1 MVVSAFLLSFY
12 HTFWYNSV
20 IVGKIQRDFNTN
32 TLKEEKIMKKNLKQL
47 SALLLALSLSVSVT
61 ACGGNT
67 ASTATTAA
75 ETTAGA
81 ATEAAS
87 ESAAETSAAAEA
99 NQTVEYPVTVTDHL
113 GREVTIEKQPESFV
127 SGYYI
132 STSLMIALGLD
143 DKLVGVEAKADKRN
157 IYKLSVPELTSLP
170 SVGTAKEFDLEGCAA
185 LKPDLVIVP
194 VKLKDSIPAMEEL
207 GLTVIAVN
215 PEDDAKLMETIDMI
229 STAANVVE
237 KGQTLEYW
245 ISDTTAE
252 LVQSLEGKET
262 PSVYLAGNSAL
273 LQTAGPEMYQST
285 LIEHAGGVNAAS
297 EITDT
302 YWADTSYEQILS
314 WNPDYII
321 LAADADYDVD
331 SVLNDSALADCT
343 AIKEG
348 HVYQIPSD
356 IEALDSPVPASFLG
370 SYYVASVLHP
380 DVVTEDDFK
389 TAEKNFYETFY
400 GFTPESAN

>member
-1 MVVSAFLLSFY
+1 
-12 HTFWYNSV
+12 
-20 IVGKIQRDFNTN
+20 
-32 TLKEEKIMKKNLKQL
+32 MKKNLKQL
-47 SALLLALSLSVSVT
+47 SALLLALALSVSVT
-61 ACGGNT
+61 ACGSNT
-67 ASTATTAA
+67 ASTTTAAA
-75 ETTAGA
+75 ETTAES
-81 ATEAAS
+81 TEAAS
-87 ESAAETSAAAEA
+87 ESASETSEAAVSDMEV
-99 NQTVEYPVTVTDHL
+99 TYPVTITDHL

-143 DKLVGVEAKADKRN
+143 DKLVGVEAKADKRK
-157 IYKLSVPELTSLP
+157 IYKLSAPELTSLP

-343 AIKEG
+343 AVKEG

>member
-1 MVVSAFLLSFY
+1 
-12 HTFWYNSV
+12 
-20 IVGKIQRDFNTN
+20 
-32 TLKEEKIMKKNLKQL
+32 MKKNLKKL
-47 SALLLALSLSVSVT
+47 SALLLALALSVSTT
-61 ACGGNT
+61 ACGNST
-67 ASTATTAA
+67 ASTTTAA
-75 ETTAGA
+75 ETA
-81 ATEAAS
+81 AEVTTEAAS
-87 ESAAETSAAAEA
+87 ESAAETSAAAGDEM
-99 NQTVEYPVTVTDHL
+99 TVTYPVTITDHL

-143 DKLVGVEAKADKRN
+143 DQLVGVEAKADKRN
-157 IYKLSVPELTSLP
+157 IYKLSAPELTELP

-194 VKLKDSIPAMEEL
+194 TKLKDSIPAMEEL

-215 PEDDAKLMETIDMI
+215 PEDQTKLFETIDMI
-229 STAANVVE
+229 STAADA
-237 KGQTLEYW
+237 LE
-245 ISDTTAE
+245 
-252 LVQSLEGKET
+252 SLKKSLDGVET

-285 LIEHAGGVNAAS
+285 LIENAGGVNAAS
-297 EITDT
+297 DITDT

-314 WNPDYII
+314 WNPDYIV

-343 AIKEG
+343 AVKEG
-348 HVYQIPSD
+348 HIAQIPSD

-370 SYYVASVLHP
+370 SYYVASILHP

-389 TAEKNFYETFY
+389 TTEKNFYETFY

>member
-1 MVVSAFLLSFY
+1 
-12 HTFWYNSV
+12 
-20 IVGKIQRDFNTN
+20 
-32 TLKEEKIMKKNLKQL
+32 MKKNLNKL
-47 SALLLALSLSVSVT
+47 SALLLALALSVSTT
-61 ACGGNT
+61 ACGNST
-67 ASTATTAA
+67 ASTTTAA
-75 ETTAGA
+75 ETA
-81 ATEAAS
+81 AEVTTEAAS
-87 ESAAETSAAAEA
+87 ESAAETSAAAGDEM
-99 NQTVEYPVTVTDHL
+99 TVTYPVTITDHL

-143 DKLVGVEAKADKRN
+143 DQLVGVEAKADKRN
-157 IYKLSVPELTSLP
+157 IYKLSAPELTELP

-194 VKLKDSIPAMEEL
+194 TKLKDSIPAMEEL

-215 PEDDAKLMETIDMI
+215 PEDQTKLFETIDMI
-229 STAANVVE
+229 STAADVVE
-237 KGQTLEYW
+237 KGQELEYW
-245 ISDTTAE
+245 ISDALE
-252 LVQSLEGKET
+252 NLKKSLDGAET

-285 LIEHAGGVNAAS
+285 LIENAGGVNAAS
-297 EITDT
+297 DITDT

-314 WNPDYII
+314 WNPDYIV
-321 LAADADYDVD
+321 LAADADYDAD

-343 AIKEG
+343 AVKEG
-348 HVYQIPSD
+348 HIAQIPSG

-370 SYYVASVLHP
+370 SYYVASILHP

>member
-132 STSLMIALGLD
+132 STSLMIALDLD
-143 DKLVGVEAKADKRN
+143 EQLVGVEAKADKRK
-157 IYKLSVPELTSLP
+157 IYKLSAPELTELP

-194 VKLKDSIPAMEEL
+194 TKLKDSIPAMEEL

-215 PEDDAKLMETIDMI
+215 PEDQTKLFETIDMI

-237 KGQTLEYW
+237 KGQKLESW
-245 ISDTTAE
+245 ISD
-252 LVQSLEGKET
+252 SLSGLKDSLDGAET

-285 LIEHAGGVNAAS
+285 LIENAGGVNAAS
-297 EITDT
+297 DITDT

-321 LAADADYDVD
+321 LAADADYDAD
-331 SVLNDSALADCT
+331 SVLKDSALADCT
-343 AIKEG
+343 AVKEG
-348 HVYQIPSD
+348 HVAQIPSN

-370 SYYVASVLHP
+370 SYYVASILHP
-380 DVVTEDDFK
+380 EVVTEEDFAA
-389 TAEKNFYETFY
+389 AEKDFYETFY
-400 GFTPESAN
+400 GFTPESAD

>member
-20 IVGKIQRDFNTN
+20 VVGKIQRDFNTN

-61 ACGGNT
+61 ACGGST
-67 ASTATTAA
+67 ATTATTAA

-132 STSLMIALGLD
+132 STSLMIALDLD
-143 DKLVGVEAKADKRN
+143 EQLVGVEAKADKRK
-157 IYKLSVPELTSLP
+157 IYKLSAPELTELP

-194 VKLKDSIPAMEEL
+194 TKLKDSIPAMEDL

-215 PEDDAKLMETIDMI
+215 PEDQTKLFETIDMI
-229 STAANVVE
+229 STAANIVE
-237 KGQTLEYW
+237 KGQKLESW
-245 ISDTTAE
+245 ISD
-252 LVQSLEGKET
+252 SLSGLKDSLDGAET

-285 LIEHAGGVNAAS
+285 LIENAGGVNAAS
-297 EITDT
+297 DITDT

-321 LAADADYDVD
+321 LAADADYDAD
-331 SVLNDSALADCT
+331 SVLKDSALADCT
-343 AIKEG
+343 AVKEG
-348 HVYQIPSD
+348 HVAQIPSN

-370 SYYVASVLHP
+370 SYYVASILHP
-380 DVVTEDDFK
+380 EVVTEEDFAA
-389 TAEKNFYETFY
+389 AEKDFYETFY
-400 GFTPESAN
+400 GFTPESAD

>member
-20 IVGKIQRDFNTN
+20 IVRKIQRDFNTN

-87 ESAAETSAAAEA
+87 ESAAETSAAAEV
-99 NQTVEYPVTVTDHL
+99 NLTVEYPVTVTDHL

-143 DKLVGVEAKADKRN
+143 GQLVGVEAKADKRK
-157 IYKLSVPELTSLP
+157 IYKLSAPELTELP

-194 VKLKDSIPAMEEL
+194 TKLKDSIPAMEEL

-215 PEDDAKLMETIDMI
+215 PEDQTKLFETIDMI

-237 KGQTLEYW
+237 KGQKLESW
-245 ISDTTAE
+245 ISD
-252 LVQSLEGKET
+252 SLSGLKDSLDGAET

-285 LIEHAGGVNAAS
+285 LIENAGGVNAAS
-297 EITDT
+297 DITDT

-321 LAADADYDVD
+321 LAADADYDAD
-331 SVLNDSALADCT
+331 SVLKDSALADCT
-343 AIKEG
+343 AVKEG
-348 HVYQIPSD
+348 HVSQIPSD

-370 SYYVASVLHP
+370 SYYVASILHP
-380 DVVTEDDFK
+380 EVVTEEDFAA
-389 TAEKNFYETFY
+389 AEKDFYETFY
-400 GFTPESAN
+400 GFTPESAD

>member
-1 MVVSAFLLSFY
+1 
-12 HTFWYNSV
+12 
-20 IVGKIQRDFNTN
+20 
-32 TLKEEKIMKKNLKQL
+32 MKKNLNKL
-47 SALLLALSLSVSVT
+47 SALLLALALSVSTT
-61 ACGGNT
+61 ACGNST
-67 ASTATTAA
+67 ASTTTAA
-75 ETTAGA
+75 ETATEVT
-81 ATEAAS
+81 TEAAS
-87 ESAAETSAAAEA
+87 ESASETSAAAGGEM
-99 NQTVEYPVTVTDHL
+99 TVTYPVTITDHL

-143 DKLVGVEAKADKRN
+143 DQLVGVEAKADKRN
-157 IYKLSVPELTSLP
+157 IYKLSAPELTELP

-194 VKLKDSIPAMEEL
+194 TKLKDSIPAMEEL

-215 PEDDAKLMETIDMI
+215 PEDQTKLFETIDMI
-229 STAANVVE
+229 STAADVVE
-237 KGQTLEYW
+237 KGQELEYW
-245 ISDTTAE
+245 ISDALE
-252 LVQSLEGKET
+252 NLKKSLDGAET

-285 LIEHAGGVNAAS
+285 LIENAGGVNAAS
-297 EITDT
+297 DITDT

-314 WNPDYII
+314 WNPDYIV
-321 LAADADYDVD
+321 LAADADYDAD

-343 AIKEG
+343 AVKEG
-348 HVYQIPSD
+348 HIAQIPSD

-370 SYYVASVLHP
+370 SYYVASILHP

>member
-132 STSLMIALGLD
+132 STSLMIALDLD
-143 DKLVGVEAKADKRN
+143 EQLVGVEAKADKRK
-157 IYKLSVPELTSLP
+157 IYKLSAPELTELP

-194 VKLKDSIPAMEEL
+194 TKLKDSIPAMEEL

-215 PEDDAKLMETIDMI
+215 PEDQTKLFETIDMI

-237 KGQTLEYW
+237 KGQKLESW
-245 ISDTTAE
+245 ISD
-252 LVQSLEGKET
+252 SLSGLKDSLDGAET

-285 LIEHAGGVNAAS
+285 LIENAGGVNAAS
-297 EITDT
+297 DITDT

-321 LAADADYDVD
+321 LAADADYDAD
-331 SVLNDSALADCT
+331 SVLKDSALADCT
-343 AIKEG
+343 AVKEG
-348 HVYQIPSD
+348 HVAQIPSD

-370 SYYVASVLHP
+370 SYYVASILHP
-380 DVVTEDDFK
+380 EVVTEEDFAA
-389 TAEKNFYETFY
+389 AEKDFYETFY
-400 GFTPESAN
+400 GFTPESAD

>member
-1 MVVSAFLLSFY
+1 
-12 HTFWYNSV
+12 
-20 IVGKIQRDFNTN
+20 
-32 TLKEEKIMKKNLKQL
+32 MKKNLKKL
-47 SALLLALSLSVSVT
+47 SALLLALALSVSTT
-61 ACGGNT
+61 ACGNST
-67 ASTATTAA
+67 ASTTTAA
-75 ETTAGA
+75 ETA
-81 ATEAAS
+81 AEVTTEAAS
-87 ESAAETSAAAEA
+87 ESAAETSAAAGDEM
-99 NQTVEYPVTVTDHL
+99 TVTYPVTITDHL

-143 DKLVGVEAKADKRN
+143 DQLVGVEAKADKRN
-157 IYKLSVPELTSLP
+157 IYKLSAPELTELP

-194 VKLKDSIPAMEEL
+194 TKLKDSIPAMEEL

-215 PEDDAKLMETIDMI
+215 PEDQTKLFETIDMI
-229 STAANVVE
+229 STAADVVE
-237 KGQTLEYW
+237 KGQELEYW
-245 ISDTTAE
+245 ISDALE
-252 LVQSLEGKET
+252 SLKKSLDGVET
-262 PSVYLAGNSAL
+262 PPVYLAGNSAL

-285 LIEHAGGVNAAS
+285 LIENAGGVNAAS
-297 EITDT
+297 DITDT

-314 WNPDYII
+314 WNPDYIV

-343 AIKEG
+343 AVKEG
-348 HVYQIPSD
+348 HIAQIPSD

-370 SYYVASVLHP
+370 SYYVASILHP

-389 TAEKNFYETFY
+389 TTEKNFYETFY

>member
-1 MVVSAFLLSFY
+1 
-12 HTFWYNSV
+12 
-20 IVGKIQRDFNTN
+20 
-32 TLKEEKIMKKNLKQL
+32 MKKNLKKL
-47 SALLLALSLSVSVT
+47 SALLLALALSVSTT
-61 ACGGNT
+61 ACGNST
-67 ASTATTAA
+67 ASTTTAA
-75 ETTAGA
+75 ETA
-81 ATEAAS
+81 AEVTPEAAS
-87 ESAAETSAAAEA
+87 ESAAETSAAAGDEM
-99 NQTVEYPVTVTDHL
+99 TVTYPVTITDHL

-143 DKLVGVEAKADKRN
+143 DQLVGVEAKADKRN
-157 IYKLSVPELTSLP
+157 IYKLSAPELTELP

-194 VKLKDSIPAMEEL
+194 TKLKDSIPAMEEL

-215 PEDDAKLMETIDMI
+215 PEDQTKLFETIDMI
-229 STAANVVE
+229 SNA
-237 KGQTLEYW
+237 LE
-245 ISDTTAE
+245 
-252 LVQSLEGKET
+252 SLKKSLDGVET

-285 LIEHAGGVNAAS
+285 LIENAGGVNAAS
-297 EITDT
+297 DITDT

-314 WNPDYII
+314 WNPDYIV

-343 AIKEG
+343 AVKEG
-348 HVYQIPSD
+348 HIAQIPSD

-370 SYYVASVLHP
+370 SYYVASILHP

-389 TAEKNFYETFY
+389 TTEKNFYETFY

>member
-1 MVVSAFLLSFY
+1 MEMEKMIELIDAVSKSDLTGFKYEEDGIKLHLSKKENTCYVTENVSAPVNMTGTASAGVVSAEM
-12 HTFWYNSV
+12 
-20 IVGKIQRDFNTN
+20 GKTN
-32 TLKEEKIMKKNLKQL
+32 AEGDQTL
-47 SALLLALSLSVSVT
+47 
-61 ACGGNT
+61 G
-67 ASTATTAA
+67 
-75 ETTAGA
+75 
-81 ATEAAS
+81 
-87 ESAAETSAAAEA
+87 AAAEEA
-99 NQTVEYPVTVTDHL
+99 VVGNIVESPLVGTFYSAPAEDA
-113 GREVTIEKQPESFV
+113 ESFV
-127 SGYYI
+127 
-132 STSLMIALGLD
+132 
-143 DKLVGVEAKADKRN
+143 KVGDR
-157 IYKLSVPELTSLP
+157 
-170 SVGTAKEFDLEGCAA
+170 
-185 LKPDLVIVP
+185 
-194 VKLKDSIPAMEEL
+194 
-207 GLTVIAVN
+207 
-215 PEDDAKLMETIDMI
+215 
-229 STAANVVE
+229 VE

-370 SYYVASVLHP
+370 SYYVASILHP

-389 TAEKNFYETFY
+389 TTEKNFYETFY
-400 GFTPESAN
+400 DFTPESAN

>member
-1 MVVSAFLLSFY
+1 
-12 HTFWYNSV
+12 
-20 IVGKIQRDFNTN
+20 
-32 TLKEEKIMKKNLKQL
+32 MKKNLKKL
-47 SALLLALSLSVSVT
+47 SALLLALALSVSTT
-61 ACGGNT
+61 ACGNST
-67 ASTATTAA
+67 ASTTTAA
-75 ETTAGA
+75 ETTAEV
-81 ATEAAS
+81 TTKAAS
-87 ESAAETSAAAEA
+87 ESAAETSAAAA
-99 NQTVEYPVTVTDHL
+99 DLTVEYPVTITDHL

-132 STSLMIALGLD
+132 STSLMIALGLND
-143 DKLVGVEAKADKRN
+143 QLVGVEAKADKRN
-157 IYKLSVPELTSLP
+157 IYKLSAPELTELP

-194 VKLKDSIPAMEEL
+194 TKLKDSIPAMEEL

-215 PEDDAKLMETIDMI
+215 PEDQTKLFETIDMI
-229 STAANVVE
+229 STAANVAE
-237 KGQTLEYW
+237 KGQELEYW
-245 ISDTTAE
+245 ISDALE
-252 LVQSLEGKET
+252 SLKKSLDGAET

-285 LIEHAGGVNAAS
+285 LIENAGGVNAAS
-297 EITDT
+297 DITDT

-314 WNPDYII
+314 WNPDYIV

-343 AIKEG
+343 AVKEG
-348 HVYQIPSD
+348 HVAQIPSD

-400 GFTPESAN
+400 DFTPESAD

>member
-1 MVVSAFLLSFY
+1 MVVSAFLLLFY

-20 IVGKIQRDFNTN
+20 IVKKIQRDFNTN

-87 ESAAETSAAAEA
+87 ESAAETSAAAEV
-99 NQTVEYPVTVTDHL
+99 NLTVEYPVTVTDHL

-143 DKLVGVEAKADKRN
+143 GQLVGVEAKADKRK
-157 IYKLSVPELTSLP
+157 IYKLSAPELTELP

-194 VKLKDSIPAMEEL
+194 TKLKDSIPAMEEL

-215 PEDDAKLMETIDMI
+215 PEDQTKLFETIDMI

-237 KGQTLEYW
+237 KGQKLESW
-245 ISDTTAE
+245 ISD
-252 LVQSLEGKET
+252 SLSGLKDSLDGAET

-285 LIEHAGGVNAAS
+285 LIENAGGVNAAS
-297 EITDT
+297 DITDT

-321 LAADADYDVD
+321 LAADADYDAD
-331 SVLNDSALADCT
+331 SVLKDSALADCT
-343 AIKEG
+343 AVKEG
-348 HVYQIPSD
+348 HVAQIPSD

-370 SYYVASVLHP
+370 SYYVASILHP
-380 DVVTEDDFK
+380 EVVTEEDFAA
-389 TAEKNFYETFY
+389 AEKDFYETFY
-400 GFTPESAN
+400 GFTPESAD

>member
-1 MVVSAFLLSFY
+1 
-12 HTFWYNSV
+12 
-20 IVGKIQRDFNTN
+20 
-32 TLKEEKIMKKNLKQL
+32 MKKDLKKL
-47 SALLLALSLSVSVT
+47 SALLLALALSVSTT
-61 ACGGNT
+61 ACGSNT
-67 ASTATTAA
+67 TAATTAA
-75 ETTAGA
+75 ETTAA
-81 ATEAAS
+81 ETTTEAAS
-87 ESAAETSAAAEA
+87 TAETTAAGTTAAKAE
-99 NQTVEYPVTVTDHL
+99 QEISYPVTVTDHL
-113 GREVTIEKQPESFV
+113 GREVMIEKQPESFV

-143 DKLVGVEAKADKRN
+143 DQLVGVEAKADKRS
-157 IYKLSVPELTSLP
+157 IYKLSAPELTELP

-185 LKPDLVIVP
+185 LKPDLVIIP
-194 VKLKDSIPAMEEL
+194 TKLKDSIPAMEEL

-215 PEDDAKLMETIDMI
+215 PEDQTKLFETIDMI

-237 KGQTLEYW
+237 KGQELEYW
-245 ISDTTAE
+245 ISDALE
-252 LVQSLEGKET
+252 SLKKSLDSVET

-285 LIEHAGGVNAAS
+285 LIENAGGVNAAS
-297 EITDT
+297 DITDT

-314 WNPDYII
+314 WNPDYIV

-343 AIKEG
+343 AVKEE
-348 HVYQIPSD
+348 HIAQIPSD
-356 IEALDSPVPASFLG
+356 IEALDSPVPAGFLG

>member
-1 MVVSAFLLSFY
+1 
-12 HTFWYNSV
+12 
-20 IVGKIQRDFNTN
+20 
-32 TLKEEKIMKKNLKQL
+32 MKKDLKKL
-47 SALLLALSLSVSVT
+47 SALLLALALSVSTT
-61 ACGGNT
+61 ACGSYTT
-67 ASTATTAA
+67 AATTAA
-75 ETTAGA
+75 ETTAA
-81 ATEAAS
+81 ETTTEAAS
-87 ESAAETSAAAEA
+87 TAETTAAGTMAAKAE
-99 NQTVEYPVTVTDHL
+99 QEISYPVTVTDHL
-113 GREVTIEKQPESFV
+113 GREVTIEKQPESLV

-143 DKLVGVEAKADKRN
+143 DQLVGVEAKADKRS
-157 IYKLSVPELTSLP
+157 IYKLSSPELTELP

-194 VKLKDSIPAMEEL
+194 TKLKDSIPAMEEL

-215 PEDDAKLMETIDMI
+215 PEDQTKLFETIDMI

-237 KGQTLEYW
+237 KGQELEYW
-245 ISDTTAE
+245 ISDALE
-252 LVQSLEGKET
+252 SLKKSLDGVET

-285 LIEHAGGVNAAS
+285 LIENAGGVNAAS
-297 EITDT
+297 DITDT

-314 WNPDYII
+314 WNPDYIV

-343 AIKEG
+343 AVKEG
-348 HVYQIPSD
+348 HIAQIPSN

-370 SYYVASVLHP
+370 SYYVASILHP

-389 TAEKNFYETFY
+389 TTEKNFYETFY

>member
-1 MVVSAFLLSFY
+1 
-12 HTFWYNSV
+12 
-20 IVGKIQRDFNTN
+20 
-32 TLKEEKIMKKNLKQL
+32 MKKNLNKL
-47 SALLLALSLSVSVT
+47 SALLLALALSVSTT
-61 ACGGNT
+61 ACGNST
-67 ASTATTAA
+67 ASTTTAA
-75 ETTAGA
+75 ETA
-81 ATEAAS
+81 AEVTTEAAS
-87 ESAAETSAAAEA
+87 ESAAETSAAAGDEM
-99 NQTVEYPVTVTDHL
+99 TVTYPVTITDHL

-143 DKLVGVEAKADKRN
+143 DQLVGVEAKADKRS
-157 IYKLSVPELTSLP
+157 IYKLSAPELTELP

-194 VKLKDSIPAMEEL
+194 TKLKDSIPAMEEL

-215 PEDDAKLMETIDMI
+215 PEDQTKLFETIDMI
-229 STAANVVE
+229 STAADVVE
-237 KGQTLEYW
+237 KGQELEYW
-245 ISDTTAE
+245 ISDALE
-252 LVQSLEGKET
+252 NLKKSLDGVET

-285 LIEHAGGVNAAS
+285 LIENAGGVNAAS
-297 EITDT
+297 DITDT

-314 WNPDYII
+314 WNPDYIV
-321 LAADADYDVD
+321 LAADADYDAD

-343 AIKEG
+343 AVKEG
-348 HVYQIPSD
+348 HIAQIPSD

>member
-1 MVVSAFLLSFY
+1 
-12 HTFWYNSV
+12 
-20 IVGKIQRDFNTN
+20 
-32 TLKEEKIMKKNLKQL
+32 MKKNLKKL
-47 SALLLALSLSVSVT
+47 SALLLALALSVSTT
-61 ACGGNT
+61 ACGNST
-67 ASTATTAA
+67 ASTTTAA
-75 ETTAGA
+75 ETA
-81 ATEAAS
+81 AEVTTEAAS
-87 ESAAETSAAAEA
+87 ESAAETSAAAGDEM
-99 NQTVEYPVTVTDHL
+99 TVTYPVTITDHL
-113 GREVTIEKQPESFV
+113 GRKVTIEKHPESFV

-143 DKLVGVEAKADKRN
+143 DQLVGVEAKADKRN
-157 IYKLSVPELTSLP
+157 IYKLSAPELTELP

-194 VKLKDSIPAMEEL
+194 TKLKDSIPAMEEL

-215 PEDDAKLMETIDMI
+215 PEDQTKLFETIDMI
-229 STAANVVE
+229 STAADVVE
-237 KGQTLEYW
+237 KGQELEYW
-245 ISDTTAE
+245 ISDALE
-252 LVQSLEGKET
+252 SLKKSLDGVEA

-285 LIEHAGGVNAAS
+285 LIENAGGVNAAS
-297 EITDT
+297 DITDT

-314 WNPDYII
+314 WNPDYIV

-343 AIKEG
+343 AVKEG
-348 HVYQIPSD
+348 HIAQIPSD

-370 SYYVASVLHP
+370 SYYVASILHP

-389 TAEKNFYETFY
+389 TTEKNFYETFY

>member
-1 MVVSAFLLSFY
+1 
-12 HTFWYNSV
+12 
-20 IVGKIQRDFNTN
+20 
-32 TLKEEKIMKKNLKQL
+32 MKKNLKQL
-47 SALLLALSLSVSVT
+47 SALLLALALSVSVT
-61 ACGGNT
+61 ACGSNT
-67 ASTATTAA
+67 ASTTTAAA
-75 ETTAGA
+75 ETTAES
-81 ATEAAS
+81 TEAAS
-87 ESAAETSAAAEA
+87 ESASETSEAAASDMEV
-99 NQTVEYPVTVTDHL
+99 TYPVTITDHL

-143 DKLVGVEAKADKRN
+143 DKLVG
-157 IYKLSVPELTSLP
+157 
-170 SVGTAKEFDLEGCAA
+170 
-185 LKPDLVIVP
+185 

-343 AIKEG
+343 AVKEG

-370 SYYVASVLHP
+370 SCYVASVLHP

>member
-1 MVVSAFLLSFY
+1 
-12 HTFWYNSV
+12 
-20 IVGKIQRDFNTN
+20 
-32 TLKEEKIMKKNLKQL
+32 MKKNLKKL
-47 SALLLALSLSVSVT
+47 SALLLALALSVSTT
-61 ACGGNT
+61 ACGNST
-67 ASTATTAA
+67 ASTTTAA
-75 ETTAGA
+75 ETA
-81 ATEAAS
+81 AEVTTEAAS
-87 ESAAETSAAAEA
+87 ESAAETSAAAGDEM
-99 NQTVEYPVTVTDHL
+99 TVTYPVTITDHL

-132 STSLMIALGLD
+132 STSLLIALGLD
-143 DKLVGVEAKADKRN
+143 DQLVGVEAKADKRN
-157 IYKLSVPELTSLP
+157 IYKLSAPELTELP

-194 VKLKDSIPAMEEL
+194 TKLKDSIPAMEEL

-215 PEDDAKLMETIDMI
+215 PEDQTKLFDTIDMI
-229 STAANVVE
+229 STAADVVE
-237 KGQTLEYW
+237 KGQELEYW
-245 ISDTTAE
+245 ISDALE
-252 LVQSLEGKET
+252 ILKKSLDGVET

-285 LIEHAGGVNAAS
+285 LIENAGGVNAAS
-297 EITDT
+297 DITDT

-314 WNPDYII
+314 WNPDYIV

-343 AIKEG
+343 AVKEG
-348 HVYQIPSD
+348 HIAQIPSD

-370 SYYVASVLHP
+370 SYYVASILHP

-389 TAEKNFYETFY
+389 TTEKNFYETFY

>member
-1 MVVSAFLLSFY
+1 MVVSAFMLLFY

-20 IVGKIQRDFNTN
+20 IVKKIQRDFNTN

-87 ESAAETSAAAEA
+87 ESAAETSAAAEV
-99 NQTVEYPVTVTDHL
+99 NLTVEYPVTVTDHL

-143 DKLVGVEAKADKRN
+143 GQLVGVEAKADKRK
-157 IYKLSVPELTSLP
+157 IYKLSAPELTELP

-194 VKLKDSIPAMEEL
+194 TKLKDSIPAMEEL

-215 PEDDAKLMETIDMI
+215 PEDQTKLFETIDMI

-237 KGQTLEYW
+237 KGQKLESW
-245 ISDTTAE
+245 ISD
-252 LVQSLEGKET
+252 SLSGLKDSLDGAET

-285 LIEHAGGVNAAS
+285 LIENAGGVNAAS
-297 EITDT
+297 DITDT

-321 LAADADYDVD
+321 LAADADYDAD
-331 SVLNDSALADCT
+331 SVLKDSALADCT
-343 AIKEG
+343 AVKEG
-348 HVYQIPSD
+348 HVSQIPSD

-370 SYYVASVLHP
+370 SYYVASILHP
-380 DVVTEDDFK
+380 EVVTEEDFAA
-389 TAEKNFYETFY
+389 AEKDFYETFY
-400 GFTPESAN
+400 GFTPESAD

>member
-1 MVVSAFLLSFY
+1 
-12 HTFWYNSV
+12 
-20 IVGKIQRDFNTN
+20 
-32 TLKEEKIMKKNLKQL
+32 MKKNLKKL
-47 SALLLALSLSVSVT
+47 SAMLLALALSVSTT
-61 ACGGNT
+61 ACGNST
-67 ASTATTAA
+67 ASTTTAA
-75 ETTAGA
+75 ETA
-81 ATEAAS
+81 AEVTTEAAS
-87 ESAAETSAAAEA
+87 ESAAETSAAAGDEM
-99 NQTVEYPVTVTDHL
+99 TVTYPVTITDHL
-113 GREVTIEKQPESFV
+113 GREVTIEKQPKSFV

-143 DKLVGVEAKADKRN
+143 DQLVGVEAKADKRN
-157 IYKLSVPELTSLP
+157 IYKLSAPELTELP

-194 VKLKDSIPAMEEL
+194 TKLKDSIPAMEEL

-215 PEDDAKLMETIDMI
+215 PEDQTKLFETIDMI
-229 STAANVVE
+229 STAADVVE
-237 KGQTLEYW
+237 KGQELEYW
-245 ISDTTAE
+245 ISDA
-252 LVQSLEGKET
+252 LEGLKKSLDGVET

-285 LIEHAGGVNAAS
+285 LIENAGGVNAAS
-297 EITDT
+297 DITDT
-302 YWADTSYEQILS
+302 YWADTSYEQVLS
-314 WNPDYII
+314 WNPDYIV

-343 AIKEG
+343 AVKEG
-348 HVYQIPSD
+348 HIAQIPSD

-370 SYYVASVLHP
+370 SYYVASILHP

-389 TAEKNFYETFY
+389 TTEKNFYETFY

>member
-1 MVVSAFLLSFY
+1 
-12 HTFWYNSV
+12 
-20 IVGKIQRDFNTN
+20 
-32 TLKEEKIMKKNLKQL
+32 MKKNLKKL
-47 SALLLALSLSVSVT
+47 SALLLALALSVNTT
-61 ACGGNT
+61 ACGNST
-67 ASTATTAA
+67 ASTTTAA
-75 ETTAGA
+75 ETA
-81 ATEAAS
+81 AEVTTEAAS
-87 ESAAETSAAAEA
+87 ESAAETSAATGDEM
-99 NQTVEYPVTVTDHL
+99 TVAYPVTITDHL

-143 DKLVGVEAKADKRN
+143 DQLVGVEAKADKRN
-157 IYKLSVPELTSLP
+157 IYKLSAPELTELP

-194 VKLKDSIPAMEEL
+194 TKLKDSIPAMEEL

-215 PEDDAKLMETIDMI
+215 PEDQTKLFETIDMI
-229 STAANVVE
+229 STAADVVE
-237 KGQTLEYW
+237 KGQELEYW
-245 ISDTTAE
+245 ISDALE
-252 LVQSLEGKET
+252 SLKKSLAGVET

-285 LIEHAGGVNAAS
+285 LIENAGGVNAAS
-297 EITDT
+297 DITDT

-314 WNPDYII
+314 WNPDYIV

-343 AIKEG
+343 AVKEG
-348 HVYQIPSD
+348 HIAQIPSD

-370 SYYVASVLHP
+370 SYYVASILHP

-389 TAEKNFYETFY
+389 TTEKNFYETFY

>member
-143 DKLVGVEAKADKRN
+143 GQLVGVEAKADKRK
-157 IYKLSVPELTSLP
+157 IYKLSAPELTELP

-194 VKLKDSIPAMEEL
+194 TKLKDSIPAMEEL

-215 PEDDAKLMETIDMI
+215 PEDQTKLFETIDMI

-237 KGQTLEYW
+237 KGQKLESW
-245 ISDTTAE
+245 ISD
-252 LVQSLEGKET
+252 SLSGLKDSLDGAET

-285 LIEHAGGVNAAS
+285 LIENAGGVNAAS
-297 EITDT
+297 DITDT

-321 LAADADYDVD
+321 LAADADYDAD
-331 SVLNDSALADCT
+331 SVLKDSALADCT
-343 AIKEG
+343 AVKEG
-348 HVYQIPSD
+348 HVAQIPSD

-370 SYYVASVLHP
+370 SYYVASILHP
-380 DVVTEDDFK
+380 EVVTEEDFAA
-389 TAEKNFYETFY
+389 AEKDFYETFY
-400 GFTPESAN
+400 GFTPESAD

>member
-1 MVVSAFLLSFY
+1 MVVSAFMLLFY

-20 IVGKIQRDFNTN
+20 IVKKIQRDFNTN

-87 ESAAETSAAAEA
+87 ESAAETSAAAEV
-99 NQTVEYPVTVTDHL
+99 NLTVEYPVTVTDHL

-143 DKLVGVEAKADKRN
+143 GQLVGVEAKADKRK
-157 IYKLSVPELTSLP
+157 IYKLSAPELTELP

-194 VKLKDSIPAMEEL
+194 TKLKDSIPAMEEL

-215 PEDDAKLMETIDMI
+215 PEDQTKLFETIDMI

-237 KGQTLEYW
+237 KGQKLESW
-245 ISDTTAE
+245 ISD
-252 LVQSLEGKET
+252 SLSGLKDSLDGAET

-285 LIEHAGGVNAAS
+285 LIENAGGVNAAS
-297 EITDT
+297 DITDT

-321 LAADADYDVD
+321 LAADADYDAD
-331 SVLNDSALADCT
+331 SVLKDSALADCT
-343 AIKEG
+343 AVKEG
-348 HVYQIPSD
+348 HVSQIPSD

-370 SYYVASVLHP
+370 SYYVASILHP
-380 DVVTEDDFK
+380 EVVTEEDFAV
-389 TAEKNFYETFY
+389 AEKDFYETFY
-400 GFTPESAN
+400 GFTPESAD

>member
-1 MVVSAFLLSFY
+1 MVLSAFILLFY

-20 IVGKIQRDFNTN
+20 IVEKIQRDFNTN
-32 TLKEEKIMKKNLKQL
+32 TLKEEKIMKKNLKHL

-132 STSLMIALGLD
+132 STSLMIALDLD
-143 DKLVGVEAKADKRN
+143 EQLVGVEAKADKRK
-157 IYKLSVPELTSLP
+157 IYKLSAPELTELP

-194 VKLKDSIPAMEEL
+194 TKLKDSIPAMEDL

-215 PEDDAKLMETIDMI
+215 PEDQTKLFETIDMI

-237 KGQTLEYW
+237 KGQKLESW
-245 ISDTTAE
+245 ISD
-252 LVQSLEGKET
+252 SLSGLKDSLDGAET

-285 LIEHAGGVNAAS
+285 LIENAGGVNAAS
-297 EITDT
+297 DITDT

-321 LAADADYDVD
+321 LAADADYDAD
-331 SVLNDSALADCT
+331 SVLKDSALADCT
-343 AIKEG
+343 AVKEG
-348 HVYQIPSD
+348 HVAQIPSD
-356 IEALDSPVPASFLG
+356 IESLDSPVPASFLG
-370 SYYVASVLHP
+370 SYYVASILHP
-380 DVVTEDDFK
+380 EVVTEEDFAA
-389 TAEKNFYETFY
+389 AEKDFYETFY
-400 GFTPESAN
+400 GFTPESAD

>member
-1 MVVSAFLLSFY
+1 MVVSAFMLLFY

-20 IVGKIQRDFNTN
+20 IVKKIQRDFNTN

-87 ESAAETSAAAEA
+87 ESAAETSAAAEV
-99 NQTVEYPVTVTDHL
+99 NLTVEYPVTVTDHL

-132 STSLMIALGLD
+132 STSLMIALDLD
-143 DKLVGVEAKADKRN
+143 EQLVGVEAKADKRK
-157 IYKLSVPELTSLP
+157 IYKLSTPELTELP

-194 VKLKDSIPAMEEL
+194 TKLKDSIPAMEEL

-215 PEDDAKLMETIDMI
+215 PEDQTKLFETIDMI

-237 KGQTLEYW
+237 KGQKLESW
-245 ISDTTAE
+245 ISD
-252 LVQSLEGKET
+252 SLSGLKDSLDGAET

-285 LIEHAGGVNAAS
+285 LIENAGGVNAAS
-297 EITDT
+297 DITDT

-321 LAADADYDVD
+321 LAADADYDAD
-331 SVLNDSALADCT
+331 SVLKDSALTDCT
-343 AIKEG
+343 AVKEG
-348 HVYQIPSD
+348 HVAQIPSD

-370 SYYVASVLHP
+370 SYYVASILHP
-380 DVVTEDDFK
+380 EVVTEEDFAA
-389 TAEKNFYETFY
+389 AEKDFYETFY
-400 GFTPESAN
+400 GFTPESAD

>member
-1 MVVSAFLLSFY
+1 MVVSAFLLLFY

-20 IVGKIQRDFNTN
+20 IVKKIQRDFNTN

-87 ESAAETSAAAEA
+87 ESAAETSAAAEV
-99 NQTVEYPVTVTDHL
+99 NLTVEYPVTVTDHL

-143 DKLVGVEAKADKRN
+143 GQLVGVEAKADKRK
-157 IYKLSVPELTSLP
+157 IYKLSAPELTELP
-170 SVGTAKEFDLEGCAA
+170 SVGAAKEFDLEGCAA

-194 VKLKDSIPAMEEL
+194 TKLKDSIPAMEEL

-215 PEDDAKLMETIDMI
+215 PEDQTKLFETIDMI

-237 KGQTLEYW
+237 KGQKLESW
-245 ISDTTAE
+245 ISD
-252 LVQSLEGKET
+252 SLSGLKDSLDGAET

-285 LIEHAGGVNAAS
+285 LIENAGGVNAAS
-297 EITDT
+297 DITDT

-321 LAADADYDVD
+321 LAADADYDAD
-331 SVLNDSALADCT
+331 SVLKDSALADCT
-343 AIKEG
+343 AVKEG
-348 HVYQIPSD
+348 HVAQIPSD

-370 SYYVASVLHP
+370 SYYVASILHP
-380 DVVTEDDFK
+380 EVVTEEDFAA
-389 TAEKNFYETFY
+389 AEKDFYETFY
-400 GFTPESAN
+400 GFTPESAD